1 MGFSTP
7 IKEKDVNSTDT
18 QRCQLQT
25 KSQQKGGKC
34 QNVSVCMAKEE
45 KWYNYMQIEIVG
57 FDVSFEYKF
66 KDWLDED
73 REIIG

>member
-1 MGFSTP
+1 
-7 IKEKDVNSTDT
+7 
-18 QRCQLQT
+18 
-25 KSQQKGGKC
+25 
-34 QNVSVCMAKEE
+34 MAKEE